1 MVVWLILLSCSFPLP
16 DCAEG
21 YERNS
26 SDDCVMQPDTGG
38 SDDDRVAVTGEYVGS
53 INLAVFAEAGPL
65 EIEDNCVGSIS
76 FDRRDSE
83 LDGTVECAF
92 EGTVDGL
99 VNSQQ
104 FTGTIDG
111 TIDSADAV
119 GGQIVLDL
127 DIFGVL
133 DEPWTG
139 QAGLEQ
145 ITGTVRGEMEFEVA
159 SLVVPVAFDGQFEAN
174 R

>member
-1 MVVWLILLSCSFPLP
+1 MLVWLIMLSCSFPLP
-16 DCAEG
+16 DCADG

-26 SDDCVMQPDTGG
+26 MDDCVVQIDTGG
-38 SDDDRVAVTGEYVGS
+38 SGDDRFAVVGEYLGA
-53 INLAVFAEAGPL
+53 ITLAVVAEAGPL
-65 EIEDNCVGSIS
+65 EIEDNCVGAIS
-76 FDRRDSE
+76 FDRRDSA

-111 TIDSADAV
+111 TIDSDDAV

-139 QAGLEQ
+139 QASLDK

-159 SLVVPVAFDGQFEAN
+159 SLVVPVQFDGQFEAS